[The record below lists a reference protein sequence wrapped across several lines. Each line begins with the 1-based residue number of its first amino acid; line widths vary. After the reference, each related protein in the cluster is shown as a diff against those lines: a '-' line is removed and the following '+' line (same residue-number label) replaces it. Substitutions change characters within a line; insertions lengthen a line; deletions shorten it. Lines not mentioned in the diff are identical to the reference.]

1 MPDESRKRKAST
13 DDHSHA
19 GKRSRGGGSIEPGD
33 SGIWATCN
41 MGREAKAVAELRDM
55 FEEHVEKM
63 YGGGAGRDDDAA
75 GVDASTQEDADV
87 EAEIAKELEDIR
99 KPAKEPPFRHIRVDT
114 DCIMFFKTKAPIEPV
129 EFVRRMCEDA
139 MASSER
145 KTGRFIK
152 RLTPMTLMG
161 KAHQKGLEEVAA
173 QVLAPHFHAEG
184 SAGKKASIS
193 DQVIKTVAGA
203 VGPGHSVDLK
213 DYDLLILVDVYK
225 GLCGMSVVGK
235 DFERLKRY
243 NLSEIYEPSPK
254 EQPNRAA
261 LA

>member
-1 MPDESRKRKAST
+1 MPDESRKRKAPA

-19 GKRSRGGGSIEPGD
+19 GKRSKGRRQWRSLPARQGGGSIEPGD
-33 SGIWATCN
+33 AGIWATCN
-41 MGREAKAVAELRDM
+41 MGREAKAVGELKDM
-55 FEEHVEKM
+55 FEE
-63 YGGGAGRDDDAA
+63 
-75 GVDASTQEDADV
+75 
-87 EAEIAKELEDIR
+87 
-99 KPAKEPPFRHIRVDT
+99 
-114 DCIMFFKTKAPIEPV
+114 TKAPIEPV
-129 EFVRRMCEDA
+129 EFVRRICEGA

-145 KTGRFIK
+145 KTGRFVK

-161 KAHQKGLEEVAA
+161 KAQQKGLEEVAA

-184 SAGKKASIS
+184 SAGKKFAIRPNIRNNKDLTR
-193 DQVIKTVAGA
+193 DQVIKTVAAA

-254 EQPNRAA
+254 EQPN
-261 LA
+261 